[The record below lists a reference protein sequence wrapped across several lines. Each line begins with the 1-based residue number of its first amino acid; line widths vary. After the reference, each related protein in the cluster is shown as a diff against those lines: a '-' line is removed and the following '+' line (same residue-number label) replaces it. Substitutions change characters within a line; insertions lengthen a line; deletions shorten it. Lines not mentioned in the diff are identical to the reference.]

1 VDGVVEEQR
10 LIEQAIGTHVEGTG
24 VVGVEVGGRR
34 VGRPAGVKGLVAWEA
49 VWFGILLA
57 LALALLAPTTLI
69 NGTTMA
75 VAVMTVAKR
84 VITLLLRIG
93 ML

>member
-1 VDGVVEEQR
+1 
-10 LIEQAIGTHVEGTG
+10 
-24 VVGVEVGGRR
+24 
-34 VGRPAGVKGLVAWEA
+34 
-49 VWFGILLA
+49 LA
-57 LALALLAPTTLI
+57 LASALLAPTTLI

>member
-1 VDGVVEEQR
+1 M
-10 LIEQAIGTHVEGTG
+10 
-24 VVGVEVGGRR
+24 
-34 VGRPAGVKGLVAWEA
+34 
-49 VWFGILLA
+49 
-57 LALALLAPTTLI
+57 ALALLAPTTLI

-93 ML
+93 MLYLLLVSIRATTRDRWHLPALGCQRPISLQLRCSVAEGGLWAGG